1 MSYKI
6 IDNFLGKSHLE
17 QIQMIYLSD
26 QMPWCMNRVNDNN
39 KNNTYLIHHIHRG
52 HTIVSK
58 FSNPIMPI
66 VDKINPRALL
76 RIKANLYTRSDNLII
91 HASHTDYEYEHKAA
105 IFYVNTNNGF
115 TILNDGTNIKS
126 VANRLLMFEA
136 YKEHQSTNCTDE
148 RARVNINFNY
158 F

>member
-6 IDNFLGKSHLE
+6 IDNFLEKSHLE
-17 QIQMIYLSD
+17 EIQKIYLSD
-26 QMPWCMNRVNDNN
+26 QMPWCMSVVNGND
-39 KNNTYLIHHIHRG
+39 KNNTYFIHHIHCG
-52 HTIVSK
+52 HTIVSN
-58 FSNPIMPI
+58 FSNPIIPI

-91 HASHTDYEYEHKAA
+91 HAPHIDYEYEHKAA
-105 IFYVNTNNGF
+105 IFYVNTNDGF
-115 TILNDGTNIKS
+115 TILNDGTKVKS

-136 YKEHQSTNCTDE
+136 HKEHQSTNCTDE
-148 RARVNINFNY
+148 KARVNINFNY